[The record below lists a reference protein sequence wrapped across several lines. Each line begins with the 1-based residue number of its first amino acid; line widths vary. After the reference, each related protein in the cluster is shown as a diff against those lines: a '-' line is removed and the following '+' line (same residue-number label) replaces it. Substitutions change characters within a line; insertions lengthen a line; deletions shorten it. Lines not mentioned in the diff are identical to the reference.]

1 MHAFRLTAA
10 TVAAG
15 LALAAGCQTARTST
29 ATTGTTTT
37 TATVGTSTPVAE
49 RPTAAPPT
57 TGAPG
62 GAPDTT
68 RPRRR
73 PDPRALDS
81 LRRGMV
87 ARLLTEI
94 AGRENEPAERVFK
107 NVQVLKDIPAREL
120 LRTMDEQYGRALTW
134 SCSNCH
140 VPGQWDSD
148 EKKNKK
154 IAREM
159 QRLTERLN
167 TKDLPAVPELDTD
180 FDKVSCV
187 TCHRGSTHP
196 ANTMAVPAAPAPGGT
211 PNGPPGSS
219 RPPGDAR

>member
-37 TATVGTSTPVAE
+37 TATVGTPSAVAE
-49 RPTAAPPT
+49 RPAAGPP

-62 GAPDTT
+62 AAADTT

-87 ARLLTEI
+87 ARLLTQI
-94 AGRENEPAERVFK
+94 AGREDEPAGRVFK

-120 LRTMDEQYGRALTW
+120 LRTMDEQYGRALTF
-134 SCSNCH
+134 SCANCH

-159 QRLTERLN
+159 QRLADRLN

-187 TCHRGSTHP
+187 TCHRGSGHP
-196 ANTMAVPAAPAPGGT
+196 ANTMAVPAPTAPTAAPPGG
-211 PNGPPGSS
+211 
-219 RPPGDAR
+219 AR

>member
-37 TATVGTSTPVAE
+37 TATVGTPTAVAE
-49 RPTAAPPT
+49 RPAAGAPT
-57 TGAPG
+57 PGAPG
-62 GAPDTT
+62 AAGDTT
-68 RPRRR
+68 RARRR

-81 LRRGMV
+81 MRRGMV
-87 ARLLTEI
+87 ARLLTQI
-94 AGRENEPAERVFK
+94 AGREDEPAGRVFK

-120 LRTMDEQYGRALTW
+120 LRTMDEQYGRALTF

-159 QRLTERLN
+159 QRLADRLN
-167 TKDLPAVPELDTD
+167 TKDLPAVPEIDTD

-187 TCHRGSTHP
+187 TCHRGSGHP
-196 ANTMAVPAAPAPGGT
+196 ANTMAVPAPTAPTGAPPGG
-211 PNGPPGSS
+211 
-219 RPPGDAR
+219 AR